1 MSNKNSTS
9 LRRIRADLRELT
21 MDKNSSDRYT
31 ASPLEHDMF
40 EWHFTI
46 RGPVTTD
53 FENGIYHGR
62 ILLPPDYPYK
72 PPHIMFLT
80 PNGRF
85 DTNTKICL
93 SFSAY
98 HPELWQPAWGI
109 RLILEA
115 LIAFLPTPTDGAIGA
130 IDYSSAERKKLA
142 IQSQQYF
149 CPTCQCHPRT
159 LLRAVPQK
167 SDNDQGATAGENAT
181 CQPVTAS
188 TLRFQ
193 KEIEELQRLQF
204 LQHSKKEDTPKE
216 TEVRTEEKVASPV
229 SSGNLSLNRAN
240 EESNGNQQQRQ
251 QQERS
256 TDDTE
261 KIEETVIPK
270 EGLALAHE
278 APTRNGNTAVHT
290 QRNSNIAD
298 TTVAGTTPTNTTN
311 TNHTATTNHTMTM
324 MDHIVNGSMI
334 LFAIICAI
342 LLHTIQVLLL
352 EIRDLTSSSSS

>member
-21 MDKNSSDRYT
+21 MDKNSNDRYT
-31 ASPLEHDMF
+31 AAPLEHDMF

-53 FENGIYHGR
+53 YENGIYHGR

-72 PPHIMFLT
+72 PPHIVFLT

-85 DTNTKICL
+85 ETNTKICL

-130 IDYSSAERKKLA
+130 IDYSSPERKKLA
-142 IQSQQYF
+142 VQSQQYF
-149 CPTCQCHPRT
+149 CPTCQCFPRT
-159 LLRAVPQK
+159 LLRSPTQTRDDDKDAI
-167 SDNDQGATAGENAT
+167 SAEGANSKE
-181 CQPVTAS
+181 AS
-188 TLRFQ
+188 SAMLRFQ

-204 LQHSKKEDTPKE
+204 MEHSKKDVTVKE
-216 TEVRTEEKVASPV
+216 TEVKNDAAIANADIAEMDAAKKMTEREDDPQLQRDQTSGVATIQQSQEEVTSQGPSNQAVKVTETPLQAASTTDDTIIP
-229 SSGNLSLNRAN
+229 AP
-240 EESNGNQQQRQ
+240 
-251 QQERS
+251 RS
-256 TDDTE
+256 TDTRATSAIMSE
-261 KIEETVIPK
+261 KN
-270 EGLALAHE
+270 
-278 APTRNGNTAVHT
+278 RNAK
-290 QRNSNIAD
+290 A
-298 TTVAGTTPTNTTN
+298 
-311 TNHTATTNHTMTM
+311 ATTSM
-324 MDHIVNGSMI
+324 MDHLLNGVMI

-342 LLHTIQVLLL
+342 LLHNIQVLLL
-352 EIRDLTSSSSS
+352 EIRDLSSGSSN